1 MGSTPPTR
9 LPLDGITVVEIGER
23 YGAGVCCS
31 FLAQLG
37 ADVYFLEGKETAPT
51 VGKWPHRSILAA
63 GKRRVDIPTAPDDA
77 RNSVKAADIIVMSS
91 DMDGQF
97 RRELSQVAGTGTIVG
112 DVSAF
117 GTKGPYGNLPYSDA
131 MVQAVSGMMDVTGMP
146 GHPPTVSTLLLLEGS
161 AGLYAAAGILA
172 ALRVRSSTDC
182 GQLVETTLY
191 DCAVNFLTTF
201 LPAHYSNTPPTR
213 LGNGHSM
220 VVPWNCYNTSDGR
233 VQICSVTDR
242 QWQSLCKA
250 IERPDL
256 QTNPDLEK
264 LAGRVLVRS
273 QIDDAIEAWTRRNST
288 EECVFLLNTANIA
301 CGPVLT
307 VDDLAEDENLKHRK
321 MVRTVK
327 GIDEKPLQIPASP
340 IRGRQWFGRT
350 PGNLAEAGSG
360 NAALEKFVSTAAA
373 PSAIEPN
380 CTDKNHTS
388 PLNGLRV
395 LEIGQFTTAPLAGKV
410 LASLGAE
417 VIKIEPPGGDSARQ
431 WSPHR
436 HDLSYFFV
444 LSNSDKTSVEID
456 LASPQGKRDFSN
468 LIASAD
474 VLLENLKAGSLERLG
489 FSPEVLLKLNPRI
502 IYCPISG
509 FGSDGVYTGRP
520 AFDTVVQAMS
530 GLMDMTHDQGVP
542 IKCGASIC
550 DVSGGQ
556 LALIA
561 ILASLLLRDHTGQGC
576 SFDLS
581 MQDIGAYLTQTR
593 WNGVSNPVGQTFECS
608 NGYVYAETTKSITH
622 SLDTSCE
629 QLVESLQNEGVN
641 AARIATIS
649 DVAVS
654 EQTQARNLIFDSL
667 PNNGKTW
674 PLLNSPIK
682 MSLTPTCVK
691 RAIGIPKMMTDEL
704 RDELGIEREMANA
717 V

>member
-1 MGSTPPTR
+1 
-9 LPLDGITVVEIGER
+9 LDGISVVEIGER
-23 YGAGVCCS
+23 YGVGVCCS

-37 ADVYFLEGKETAPT
+37 ADVYFLEGEETAHT
-51 VGKWPHRSILAA
+51 IGKWPHRDILSA
-63 GKRRVDIPTAPDDA
+63 GKRRVDILTARDETRSA
-77 RNSVKAADIIVMSS
+77 ASVADIIVVSS
-91 DMDGQF
+91 DVDGKV
-97 RRELSQVAGTGTIVG
+97 RRELSQSAGPGTIVA
-112 DVSAF
+112 DVNAF
-117 GTKGPYGNLPYSDA
+117 GTKGPFGNLPYSDA

-146 GHPPTVSTLLLLEGS
+146 GCPPSVSTLLLLEGS

-172 ALRVRSSTDC
+172 ALRVRSGTNC
-182 GQLVETTLY
+182 GQMVETTLY

-201 LPAHYSNTPPTR
+201 LPAHYGNKPPTR

-242 QWQSLCKA
+242 QWQNLCKA
-250 IERPDL
+250 IERPDI
-256 QTNPDLEK
+256 QANQDMEK
-264 LAGRVLVRS
+264 LAGRVPVRTM
-273 QIDDAIEAWTRRNST
+273 IDEAIEAWTQRTST
-288 EECVFLLNTANIA
+288 EACVSILNKANIA

-307 VDDLAEDENLKHRK
+307 VAELAGDENLKHRK

-327 GIDEKPLQIPASP
+327 GLDGQTVQLPASP
-340 IRGRQWFGRT
+340 IRGRQWSGVS
-350 PGNLAEAGSG
+350 PNNLTMPGSG
-360 NAALEKFVSTAAA
+360 NAAFKEFVATATSVS
-373 PSAIEPN
+373 PDTSKGS
-380 CTDKNHTS
+380 DKDLAS
-388 PLNGLRV
+388 PLKGLRV
-395 LEIGQFTTAPLAGKV
+395 LEIGQFTTAPLAGKA

-444 LSNSDKTSVEID
+444 LSNSDKSSVEID
-456 LASPQGKRDFSN
+456 LNSSQGKRDFSN

-474 VLLENLKAGSLERLG
+474 ILLENLKAGSLERLG
-489 FSPEVLLKLNPRI
+489 FSPDVLMKLNPRI

-509 FGSDGVYTGRP
+509 FGYDGVYTGRP

-542 IKCGASIC
+542 IKCGASIS

-556 LALIA
+556 LALIT

-593 WNGVSNPVGQTFECS
+593 WNEDAKPVGQTFKCN
-608 NGYVYAETTKSITH
+608 NGYVYAETIDDIACSNDI
-622 SLDTSCE
+622 SCE
-629 QLVESLQNEGVN
+629 QLVGALRDTGIG
-641 AARIATIS
+641 AAEIATIS

-654 EQTQARNLIFDSL
+654 EQTRARNLIFDSL
-667 PNNGKTW
+667 PDNGKTW
-674 PLLNSPIK
+674 PLLNSPVK
-682 MSLTPTCVK
+682 LSRTPTRVE
-691 RAIGIPKMMTDEL
+691 RAIGIPKKMTDEM
-704 RDELGIEREMANA
+704 RDQLGIERELYDAL
-717 V
+717 